1 MNPAIPSKINPAIGS
16 THAYAYTFS
25 RLIFVEGEYEGI
37 GHCALGYVDG
47 EYPAAPARKENRVF
61 YVK

>member
-25 RLIFVEGEYEGI
+25 RLIFVEILGKHTKPAISAIMANPKIEYKYSFP
-37 GHCALGYVDG
+37 HTHL
-47 EYPAAPARKENRVF
+47 K
-61 YVK
+61 